1 MQVNYNAS
9 EDVLYVHN
17 PGYDGNLFKP
27 GIFMTVHGDE
37 KDKLMDYIKN
47 NRIEIETEHY

>member
-1 MQVNYNAS
+1 MQVKYNAS

-17 PGYDGNLFKP
+17 PGYDGNPFKP

-47 NRIEIETEHY
+47 NRIEIETEHN